1 MRKLL
6 FPTLA
11 AMAFP
16 AFAWAAA
23 GDAALTVLPPDQRL
37 NGLLVIGHAKPL
49 VLVAMIVLFAAVIAA
64 AALWV
69 ALATRPS
76 QRSGSAI
83 GWLAAI
89 AAGAPMLG
97 VSAAAYGLMD
107 ACIGIA
113 NVRPVPTLS
122 LLAPGLAEAFFCI
135 MLGCLASAIA
145 SVGERHLKARLQ
157 PLDAAAPIDRAAPT
171 PLARTMA

>member
-6 FPTLA
+6 FLTLA
-11 AMAFP
+11 ATALP
-16 AFAWAAA
+16 ALAWAAA
-23 GDAALTVLPPDQRL
+23 GDPSLTVLPPDQRL
-37 NGLLVIGHAKPL
+37 TGLLVISHAKPV

-69 ALATRPS
+69 AEATHPTH
-76 QRSGSAI
+76 RSGSI
-83 GWLAAI
+83 MGWLSSI

-97 VSAAAYGLMD
+97 LSAAAYGLMD

-122 LLAPGLAEAFFCI
+122 ILAPGLAEALLCI
-135 MLGCLASAIA
+135 TLGCLASAIA
-145 SVGERHLKARLQ
+145 AIGERHLKARLH
-157 PLDAAAPIDRAAPT
+157 PLDATAPADRTASA
-171 PLARTMA
+171 PLARTAT

>member
-6 FPTLA
+6 FLALA
-11 AMAFP
+11 ATSVP
-16 AFAWAAA
+16 ALAWAAA
-23 GDAALTVLPPDQRL
+23 GDPSLTVLPPDQRL
-37 NGLLVIGHAKPL
+37 TGLLVISHAKPM
-49 VLVAMIVLFAAVIAA
+49 VLAAMVVLLAAVIAA

-69 ALATRPS
+69 SQAMRPAH
-76 QRSGSAI
+76 RSGSAI
-83 GWLAAI
+83 GWLSAI

-97 VSAAAYGLMD
+97 LAAAAYGLMD

-122 LLAPGLAEAFFCI
+122 ILAPGLTEAFFCI
-135 MLGCLASAIA
+135 MLGCLASAVA
-145 SVGERHLKARLQ
+145 SVGERHLKARLH
-157 PLDAAAPIDRAAPT
+157 PLDAAAPADRAASA

>member
-6 FPTLA
+6 FLALA
-11 AMAFP
+11 ATSVP
-16 AFAWAAA
+16 ALAWAAA
-23 GDAALTVLPPDQRL
+23 GDPSLTVLPPDQRL
-37 NGLLVIGHAKPL
+37 TGLLVISHAKPL
-49 VLVAMIVLFAAVIAA
+49 VLVAMIVLLAAVIAA

-69 ALATRPS
+69 AQAMRPTH
-76 QRSGSAI
+76 RSGSVM
-83 GWLAAI
+83 GWLSAI

-97 VSAAAYGLMD
+97 LAAAAYGLMD

-122 LLAPGLAEAFFCI
+122 VLAPGLAEAFFCI

-145 SVGERHLKARLQ
+145 SVGERHLKARLN
-157 PLDAAAPIDRAAPT
+157 PLDAAAPADRAASA
-171 PLARTMA
+171 PLARTMT